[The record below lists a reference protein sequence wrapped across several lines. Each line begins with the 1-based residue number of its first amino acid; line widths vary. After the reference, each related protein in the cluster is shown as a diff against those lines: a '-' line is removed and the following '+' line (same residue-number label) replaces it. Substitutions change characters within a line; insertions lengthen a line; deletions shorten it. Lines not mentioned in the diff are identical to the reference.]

1 MSKLYVIDNS
11 NKLVGKTI
19 AYIEMNRY
27 ANPTMVITTD
37 GGIMMQYI
45 EELEEGEYSLE
56 NYSKARIESELFQ
69 NSSRIKE
76 RVIKSNIFLQSDF
89 DELLASQIELH
100 KQEQEQHK
108 QHKEQRE
115 REEFE
120 RLKAKFEVQP

>member
-27 ANPTMVITTD
+27 ANPTMVITT
-37 GGIMMQYI
+37 
-45 EELEEGEYSLE
+45 EYSLE